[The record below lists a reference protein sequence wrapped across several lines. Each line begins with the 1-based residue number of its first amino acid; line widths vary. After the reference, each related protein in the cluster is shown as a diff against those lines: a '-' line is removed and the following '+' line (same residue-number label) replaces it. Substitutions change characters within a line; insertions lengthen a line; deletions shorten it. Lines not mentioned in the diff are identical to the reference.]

1 MTHQFDSQTFVRR
14 MEAAGMQHSIAV
26 ELADAL
32 GSVVLDG
39 LATKR
44 DVGEASSRMEG
55 QLRET
60 ELRLRQELKELE
72 LRVTLRMGAMFAATI
87 AILGALITFN

>member
-1 MTHQFDSQTFVRR
+1 MTHQFDSQTFVKR
-14 MEAAGMQHSIAV
+14 MEAAGMARAIAE

-44 DVGEASSRMEG
+44 DVEDGVLKLDG
-55 QLRET
+55 HLREVH
-60 ELRLRQELKELE
+60 LRLSKEARELE
-72 LRVTLRMGAMFAATI
+72 LRLMLRMGALFAATL
-87 AILGALITFN
+87 AILGVLITFK